1 LVGESGVT
9 AYVHPLGDGQRE
21 SATPAILST
30 KLRPA
35 LTKRRDVPARLT
47 ELLAPRAACLVLVH
61 AAAGYG
67 KTTALAMTQ
76 PAEALWYN
84 VDRSDHSPRLLADRL
99 CAALG
104 LRPPPPEVPPLGEAL
119 ALALAD
125 ELQGRTLTITFDRYQ
140 HVGDAPEVG
149 RLLSELLLLVP
160 DLSVRLATRARPT
173 LPLERLRLEGRLLEV
188 GPAELRLDRDEI
200 SRVLTVALERAPRPA
215 EVDFADATLGGWAAA
230 VLLWVAGLDG
240 SADLLAPLQPGKPL
254 HDYLHEELLEGT
266 LTQEA
271 MSQLRADMS
280 WLIGVGPVRERAST
294 PDRRWTMDMLV
305 RDRVGVV
312 PGQGGWHL
320 HPLVNAFLEMHVTD
334 RPATPNVVPIEAE
347 PGVETSGARVAIRTM
362 GGLAVAM
369 DGVPVP
375 EAAWPTAARRLL
387 ELLLCL
393 PGYQATAQQAARLLW
408 PRHLPRSALNSF
420 NVALHGLRRVLEP
433 TLTAGADSRYVI
445 RQGRVYRL
453 RLEQIAC
460 DVEDF
465 SKLVRHAARPLGDDA
480 AERLE
485 NAATLYRGDF
495 LASSAEE
502 FTQEKRTRL
511 RRVMLDTLERLG
523 EWHAEAGRGPQ
534 ALRSF
539 NRLLELAPHR
549 EDAWARVL
557 ELHLAASDE
566 YRALAALQQCEQSL
580 EAAGIEPS
588 GLLRELHRRIR
599 REAPLERRYGTSA

>member
-1 LVGESGVT
+1 
-9 AYVHPLGDGQRE
+9 
-21 SATPAILST
+21 
-30 KLRPA
+30 
-35 LTKRRDVPARLT
+35 VPARLT
-47 ELLAPRAACLVLVH
+47 ELLAPRPGCLVLVH

-76 PAEALWYN
+76 PGEALWYN
-84 VDRSDHSPRLLADRL
+84 LDRSDHSPPALTARL
-99 CAALG
+99 CSALG
-104 LRPPPPEVPPLGEAL
+104 LAAPASDVPPLGEAL

-125 ELQGRTLTITFDRYQ
+125 ELQGRTLTITLDRY
-140 HVGDAPEVG
+140 HHIGDAPEVG

-160 DLSVRLATRARPT
+160 DLSVRLATRTRPT

-188 GPAELRLDRDEI
+188 GPGELRLSRDEI
-200 SRVLTVALERAPRPA
+200 ELALTEALERRPRPA
-215 EVDFADATLGGWAAA
+215 EVDFADTMLGGWAAA

-266 LTQEA
+266 LSQDG
-271 MSQLRADMS
+271 MGQLRTDLS
-280 WLIGVGPVRERAST
+280 WLIGTGPLRERAST
-294 PDRRWTMDMLV
+294 PDRRWAMDMLV
-305 RDRVGVV
+305 RDRIGVI
-312 PGQGGWHL
+312 PGQAGWHL
-320 HPLVNAFLEMHVTD
+320 HPLVSTFLEMHVPEAPVAAD
-334 RPATPNVVPIEAE
+334 VVPIDTE
-347 PGVETSGARVAIRTM
+347 PGDEAGATRVAIRTM

-433 TLTAGADSRYVI
+433 DLTAGADSRYVI

-460 DVEDF
+460 DVEEF
-465 SKLVRHAARPLGDDA
+465 TKLVRHAARPLGDEA

-485 NAATLYRGDF
+485 TAAALYRGDF

-523 EWHAEAGRGPQ
+523 EWHAEAARGPQ
-534 ALRSF
+534 ALRAF

-599 REAPLERRYGTSA
+599 REAPVERRYGTSA

>member
-1 LVGESGVT
+1 MTGY
-9 AYVHPLGDGQRE
+9 AHPLGKGQRE
-21 SATPAILST
+21 SAAPAILPT

-35 LTKRRDVPARLT
+35 LTKGRTVSARLS
-47 ELLAPRAACLVLVH
+47 EMLAPRSACLVLVH

-76 PAEALWYN
+76 PNEGLWYN
-84 VDRSDHSPRLLADRL
+84 LDRSDSSPSMLATRL
-99 CAALG
+99 CTALG
-104 LRPPPPEVPPLGEAL
+104 LPAPDADVPPLGEAL
-119 ALALAD
+119 ALDIAD
-125 ELQGRTLTITFDRYQ
+125 SLQGRALTITLDRFQ
-140 HVGDAPEVG
+140 HLGDAPEVG

-160 DLSVRLATRARPT
+160 GLSIRLATRTRPT

-188 GPAELRLDRDEI
+188 GPAELRLDHDE
-200 SRVLTVALERAPRPA
+200 VAALLAKALDRQPRSA
-215 EVDFADATLGGWAAA
+215 EIDFADSMLGGWPAA
-230 VLLWVAGLDG
+230 VHLWVAGMEG
-240 SADLLAPLQPGKPL
+240 SGDLLAPLQPGKPL

-266 LTQEA
+266 LTA
-271 MSQLRADMS
+271 DGMVQLRADLG
-280 WLIGVGPVRERAST
+280 WLVGSGPIRDRAST
-294 PDRRWTMDMLV
+294 PDRRWAMDMLV

-312 PGQGGWHL
+312 PGRGGWHL
-320 HPLVNAFLEMHVTD
+320 HPLVGAFLEMHVSQ
-334 RPATPNVVPIEAE
+334 RSAATPHMVAMGPVDAE
-347 PGVETSGARVAIRTM
+347 PEPQATTSRVSIRTM
-362 GGLAVAM
+362 GALSVAV
-369 DGVPVP
+369 DGAAVPDT
-375 EAAWPTAARRLL
+375 AWPTAARRLL

-433 TLTAGADSRYVI
+433 DLTAGADSRYVI

-453 RLEQIAC
+453 RLEQITC

-465 SKLVRHAARPLGDDA
+465 TKLVRHASRPLGDEA
-480 AERLE
+480 AHRLE
-485 NAATLYRGDF
+485 TASALYRGDF
-495 LASSAEE
+495 LASSTEE
-502 FTQEKRTRL
+502 FTHEKRTRL

-523 EWHAEAGRGPQ
+523 EWHAEADRAPQ
-534 ALRSF
+534 ALRAF

-557 ELHLAASDE
+557 ELHLSTGDE

-599 REAPLERRYGTSA
+599 REAPVERRYGTSA

>member
-1 LVGESGVT
+1 
-9 AYVHPLGDGQRE
+9 
-21 SATPAILST
+21 
-30 KLRPA
+30 
-35 LTKRRDVPARLT
+35 
-47 ELLAPRAACLVLVH
+47 
-61 AAAGYG
+61 
-67 KTTALAMTQ
+67 M
-76 PAEALWYN
+76 
-84 VDRSDHSPRLLADRL
+84 
-99 CAALG
+99 
-104 LRPPPPEVPPLGEAL
+104 
-119 ALALAD
+119 
-125 ELQGRTLTITFDRYQ
+125 
-140 HVGDAPEVG
+140 
-149 RLLSELLLLVP
+149 
-160 DLSVRLATRARPT
+160 
-173 LPLERLRLEGRLLEV
+173 
-188 GPAELRLDRDEI
+188 
-200 SRVLTVALERAPRPA
+200 
-215 EVDFADATLGGWAAA
+215 LGGWPAA
-230 VLLWVAGLDG
+230 VLLWVAGLEG
-240 SADLLAPLQPGKPL
+240 GADLLAPLQPGKPL

-266 LTQEA
+266 LTPDG
-271 MSQLRADMS
+271 MGHLRADVS
-280 WLIGVGPVRERAST
+280 WLVGPGPIRERAST
-294 PDRRWTMDMLV
+294 PDRRWAMDLLV

-312 PGQGGWHL
+312 PGRGGWHL
-320 HPLVNAFLEMHVTD
+320 HPLVSAFLEMHVAERST
-334 RPATPNVVPIEAE
+334 APNVMPIETE
-347 PGVETSGARVAIRTM
+347 PSVPPGAAHVAIRTM
-362 GGLAVAM
+362 GGLAVAV

-375 EAAWPTAARRLL
+375 EAGWPTAARRLL

-433 TLTAGADSRYVI
+433 DLTAGADSRYVI

-453 RLEQIAC
+453 RLEQITC

-465 SKLVRHAARPLGDDA
+465 SKLVRAASRPLGDEA
-480 AERLE
+480 ADRLE
-485 NAATLYRGDF
+485 AAAALYRGDF

-523 EWHAEAGRGPQ
+523 EWHAESGRGAQ
-534 ALRSF
+534 ALRAF

-599 REAPLERRYGTSA
+599 REAPVERRYGNSA

>member
-1 LVGESGVT
+1 M
-9 AYVHPLGDGQRE
+9 
-21 SATPAILST
+21 
-30 KLRPA
+30 
-35 LTKRRDVPARLT
+35 PARLT
-47 ELLAPRAACLVLVH
+47 EVLAPRPACLVLVH

-76 PAEALWYN
+76 PPDGLWYN
-84 VDRSDHSPRLLADRL
+84 LDRSDHSPQVLANRL
-99 CAALG
+99 CVALD
-104 LRPPPPEVPPLGEAL
+104 LPPPGPDVPPLGEAL
-119 ALALAD
+119 ALEMADALH
-125 ELQGRTLTITFDRYQ
+125 GRSLTITFDRFQ
-140 HVGDAPEVG
+140 HLGEAPEVG
-149 RLLSELLLLVP
+149 RLVSELLLLVP
-160 DLSVRLATRARPT
+160 DLSIRLATRTRPT

-188 GPAELRLDRDEI
+188 GPGELRLDREEI
-200 SRVLTVALERAPRPA
+200 ERLLTDGLDRMPRAA
-215 EVDFADATLGGWAAA
+215 EIDFADSMLLGWPAA
-230 VLLWVAGLDG
+230 VHLWVAGLEG
-240 SADLLAPLQPGKPL
+240 NDLLAPLQPGKPL
-254 HDYLHEELLEGT
+254 HDYLHEEVLEGA
-266 LTQEA
+266 LPPEGLIH
-271 MSQLRADMS
+271 LRSDLS
-280 WLIGVGPVRERAST
+280 WLIGTGPIRDRAST
-294 PDRRWTMDMLV
+294 PDRRLVMDMLV

-312 PGQGGWHL
+312 PGRGGWHL
-320 HPLVNAFLEMHVTD
+320 HPLLATFLEMHVSE
-334 RPATPNVVPIEAE
+334 RAAAPRVVPIDE
-347 PGVETSGARVAIRTM
+347 PEPEPPATTSRVTVRTM
-362 GGLAVAM
+362 GGLSVTV
-369 DGVPVP
+369 DSVPVP

-433 TLTAGADSRYVI
+433 DLTAGADSRYVI

-453 RLEQIAC
+453 RLEQISC

-465 SKLVRHAARPLGDDA
+465 TKLVRHASRPLGEDA
-480 AERLE
+480 AQRLE
-485 NAATLYRGDF
+485 MAVSLYRGDF

-502 FTQEKRTRL
+502 FTLEKRTRL

-523 EWHAEAGRGPQ
+523 EWHAEAERAPQ
-534 ALRSF
+534 ALRAF

-557 ELHLAASDE
+557 ELHLAAGDE

-599 REAPLERRYGTSA
+599 REVPPERRYGTSA